1 MIEPAGSFS
10 WHWSSAPLVTLDVR
24 SPAGTTANFWGNN
37 ANNFISISDN
47 NGTNAAGFGS
57 IAGGNWYLYTTGYGA
72 FYTGG
77 TERMRINSSGIVLI
91 GTTSASGTNKLQVSS
106 DALING
112 IGVGIGGGV
121 NTVNTAVGLNAL
133 ANNSATGYYNT
144 AIGCSSLINNVLGQ
158 NSTSTGF
165 ASLQANTT
173 SVATFGAITGGSG
186 YTDGSY
192 TNIQLTYSSG
202 STAITYPLVN
212 ITVAGGVVTVC
223 TLVVAASGTSGGAGF
238 KDITT
243 VMSCANTVIGG
254 GAGGGFAI
262 SPVTLVSG
270 GGNCGFGA
278 QALNVNTTGSNN
290 CAMGVYALVGN
301 TVGSGNTAIGNQV
314 MFTNQTGSITLLLV
328 EMHCVKM
335 YQEHPTLF
343 WCICFIQRNRLNKY
357 GDRLSS
363 RQFNNNWL
371 KQRSHRRLHRRC
383 CSYLCNG
390 V

>member
-1 MIEPAGSFS
+1 MLGLQP
-10 WHWSSAPLVTLDVR
+10 VQRV
-24 SPAGTTANFWGNN
+24 NFWGNN

-192 TNIQLTYSSG
+192 MNIQLTYSVRINCNNLS
-202 STAITYPLVN
+202 
-212 ITVAGGVVTVC
+212 
-223 TLVVAASGTSGGAGF
+223 
-238 KDITT
+238 
-243 VMSCANTVIGG
+243 IG
-254 GAGGGFAI
+254 
-262 SPVTLVSG
+262 
-270 GGNCGFGA
+270 
-278 QALNVNTTGSNN
+278 Q
-290 CAMGVYALVGN
+290 Y
-301 TVGSGNTAIGNQV
+301 
-314 MFTNQTGSITLLLV
+314 
-328 EMHCVKM
+328 
-335 YQEHPTLF
+335 Y
-343 WCICFIQRNRLNKY
+343 
-357 GDRLSS
+357 
-363 RQFNNNWL
+363 
-371 KQRSHRRLHRRC
+371 RC
-383 CSYLCNG
+383 WRCSYCLYFGSCSQWNFG
-390 V
+390 RSRF